1 MTGQPG
7 PEMWP
12 GWSTTVGTPPASV
25 SRASSASISALPV
38 PYSPYA
44 VRGSSSVIGTRA
56 AGPWTQIVP
65 QCTSS
70 GRAGRSASTSCRADA
85 GVKQIMSMTASAPSA
100 AIRSPNVPAASSAS
114 RSAVSRSTARHS
126 AAGEY
131 GSRSPRLSAT
141 TSCPARTSRGTR

>member
-12 GWSTTVGTPPASV
+12 GWSTTLGTPPAIV
-25 SRASSASISALPV
+25 SRASSASIAALPV

-56 AGPWTQIVP
+56 AGPWTQMVP

-70 GRAGRSASTSCRADA
+70 GRVGRSASTSCWADA
-85 GVKQIMSMTASAPSA
+85 GVKQIMSITASARSA
-100 AIRSPNVPAASSAS
+100 AIRAPNVPAASSAS

-126 AAGEY
+126 GAGE
-131 GSRSPRLSAT
+131 
-141 TSCPARTSRGTR
+141 